1 MHVVLHFH
9 GVLPVKGYGGTERV
23 VVWLARG
30 LAELGHRV
38 TLIAGRGS
46 KVPEAELIPID
57 PKRAERPDF
66 EIRPFLPPGADV
78 LHAHR
83 PLGPSELP
91 TLWTLH
97 GNARPNSP
105 MPPNWVCLS
114 ADHARRHGTG
124 SFVYNGLDPADYAFA
139 RHKQGYDLF
148 LGRLHAVK
156 GWRWAVDGARRA
168 GRSLVVAGGWRP
180 TLRPGLSFRGEVSGE
195 DKRRLLAGA
204 ACLWMPAQWDEP
216 FGLTLIE
223 ALTSGTPVLG
233 TRRGSLPE
241 IISPETGALG
251 TTLDELVALRA
262 SLDQIEPEACRER
275 VARHFS
281 HRAMAEGYLRMY
293 QGLIETGRLPAG
305 QPIAG
310 A

>member
-1 MHVVLHFH
+1 MHIALLFH

-30 LAELGHRV
+30 LADLGHRV

-46 KVPEAELIPID
+46 KVPEATLVPVEPR
-57 PKRAERPDF
+57 KAERADF
-66 EIRPFLPPGADV
+66 DVRAHLPAGVDV

-83 PLGPSELP
+83 TLAPIEVP

-97 GNARPNSP
+97 GNARAGAELAPNL
-105 MPPNWVCLS
+105 VCLS
-114 ADHARRHGTG
+114 ADHARRHGTEA
-124 SFVYNGLDPADYAFA
+124 FVYNGLDPADYRFEPVK
-139 RHKQGYDLF
+139 RGYDLF
-148 LGRLHAVK
+148 LGRLHGVK
-156 GWRWAVDGARRA
+156 GWRLAVDGARRA

-180 TLRPGLSFRGEVSGE
+180 TLRPGLSFKGEVSGDE
-195 DKRRLLAGA
+195 KLDLLAGA

-241 IISPETGALG
+241 IVTSGVGALG
-251 TTLDELVALRA
+251 DSLDELVELRPR
-262 SLDQIEPEACRER
+262 LDAIDPAACRDR

-281 HRAMAEGYLRMY
+281 HRAMAEAYLRMY
-293 QGLIETGRLPAG
+293 RGLIDTGRLPAG
-305 QPIAG
+305 QTVVG
-310 A
+310 